1 MTYSGILQNMDV
13 IICLSDAGERQ
24 LAAEMIKKAGAET
37 VAFAENDLELILLA
51 LKSEEA
57 VLITEAS
64 NNVLNLAETLKYVTE
79 HSKYCTVSVLA
90 DNWPGET
97 QDNFLGACDV
107 FVTRPLEERKIVP
120 GIMVDAARKKR
131 MRELER
137 EFNES
142 TESFA
147 KDKNMSFAEHIIMD
161 TLGLSKEGACEYIK
175 SLAEKHGYD
184 EGEVAK
190 IVYEVLLAG
199 GNK

>member
-1 MTYSGILQNMDV
+1 MTYSGILQDIDV
-13 IICLSDAGERQ
+13 IICLSDAEERQ
-24 LAAEMIKKAGAET
+24 LAADMMKKAGADSI
-37 VAFAENDLELILLA
+37 AFAENDLELILLA

-57 VLITEAS
+57 VIITEARD
-64 NNVLNLAETLKYVTE
+64 NVLSLAETLNYVTE

-90 DNWPGET
+90 DSWPGET
-97 QDNFLGACDV
+97 KESFLGACDV
-107 FVTRPLEERKIVP
+107 FVTRPLEERKIIP
-120 GIMVDAARKKR
+120 GIMVDAARKMR
-131 MRELER
+131 LRELEK

-147 KDKNMSFAEHIIMD
+147 KDKNLSFAEHVIMD